1 MLLTIVFIPFRV
13 SFFFGRIYY
22 WFTWLYFKAL
32 SAPVDYL
39 EKWFKARDNGLA
51 TATQVVVY
59 LICLPIIFIMHVCLA
74 FVSFIFFFEWAVL
87 MFLAFVMTLGAVR
100 WQPVV
105 SDATFDAEPAPAAA
119 EPAPEAAEPAPEATE
134 PAPEVAE
141 PAPEAAE
148 PAPEAV
154 EPAPEAAET
163 EAAE

>member
-1 MLLTIVFIPFRV
+1 MDYLFLMKGLKKEFLTAGKEKYKSLAFPLRLLLTLVFIPFRV

-32 SAPVDYL
+32 SSPVNYL
-39 EKWFKARDNGLA
+39 EKWFENRDNGLA

-59 LICLPIIFIMHVCLA
+59 LICLPVIFVMHVCLA
-74 FVSFIFFFEWAVL
+74 FVSFIFFFQWVIL

-105 SDATFDAEPAPAAA
+105 SDAKFDAEPAPAA
-119 EPAPEAAEPAPEATE
+119 EPVAAEP
-134 PAPEVAE
+134 V
-141 PAPEAAE
+141 
-148 PAPEAV
+148 
-154 EPAPEAAET
+154 AAET